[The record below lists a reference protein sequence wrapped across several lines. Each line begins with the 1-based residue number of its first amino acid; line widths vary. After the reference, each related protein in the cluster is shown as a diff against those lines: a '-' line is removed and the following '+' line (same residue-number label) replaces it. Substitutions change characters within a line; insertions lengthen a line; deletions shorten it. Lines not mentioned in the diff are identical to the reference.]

1 VLYIYMGLNTYRMA
15 TVNGAMVSLASNLS
29 ADVAESVVDL
39 VRQIRTAEDLD
50 NFEALVEDTHGV
62 AVIRQ
67 PRWRVSVGSW
77 ARGYTPA

>member
-1 VLYIYMGLNTYRMA
+1 MGLNTYRMA
-15 TVNGAMVSLASNLS
+15 TVNGAMVSLAFSLS
-29 ADVAESVVDL
+29 ADVAESVADL
-39 VRQIRTAEDLD
+39 VRQIRNGQDLD
-50 NFEALVEDTHGV
+50 NFEALVEDVSGV